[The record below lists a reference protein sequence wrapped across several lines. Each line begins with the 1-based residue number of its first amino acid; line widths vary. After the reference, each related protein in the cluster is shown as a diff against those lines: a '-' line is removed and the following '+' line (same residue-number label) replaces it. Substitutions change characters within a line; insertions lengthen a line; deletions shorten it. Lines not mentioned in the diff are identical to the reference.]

1 LVEQVMTRRPGVSLM
16 VAMQGRLALELA
28 LEHLPDLIL
37 LDLHLP
43 DIQGDDVLR
52 RLKDDPR
59 TAPIPVVMLS
69 ADATHGRLERLVADG
84 GAADYL
90 TKPFDVSRLLAVI
103 DTLGAPNRLH
113 PTVKPIQDSQAV

>member
-1 LVEQVMTRRPGVSLM
+1 MTVMYVEDNLSNVRLVEQVMTRRPGVSLM

-59 TAPIPVVMLS
+59 TAP
-69 ADATHGRLERLVADG
+69 
-84 GAADYL
+84 
-90 TKPFDVSRLLAVI
+90 KPFDVSRLLAVI